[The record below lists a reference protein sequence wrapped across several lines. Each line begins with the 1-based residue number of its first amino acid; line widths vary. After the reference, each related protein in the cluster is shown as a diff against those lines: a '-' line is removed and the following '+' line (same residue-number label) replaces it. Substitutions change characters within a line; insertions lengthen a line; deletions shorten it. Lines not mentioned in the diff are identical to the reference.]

1 MYFDFFI
8 DSCLVI
14 GILTL
19 ACLCLTTKNLFTAIV
34 LFVSLGLLITIA
46 WVRLGAP
53 DLAIAEAAIGA
64 GLTGALLLATWRQL
78 SVDPVNSDSGNEVG
92 SEVGSEVDSEASND
106 INDIAMHNESG
117 GNNVPNP

>member
-1 MYFDFFI
+1 MDFDLFI

-19 ACLCLTTKNLFTAIV
+19 ACLCLATKNLFTAII
-34 LFVSLGLLITIA
+34 LFVSLGLLVTIA
-46 WVRLGAP
+46 WVRLNAP

-78 SVDPVNSDSGNEVG
+78 RVEPANNDADTPNKSGDE
-92 SEVGSEVDSEASND
+92 
-106 INDIAMHNESG
+106 
-117 GNNVPNP
+117 NVPNP

>member
-1 MYFDFFI
+1 MSFSVFI
-8 DSCLVI
+8 DGCLVI

-19 ACLCLTTKNLFTAIV
+19 ACLCLATKHLFTAIV
-34 LFVSLGLLITIA
+34 LFVSLGLMVAIA

-78 SVDPVNSDSGNEVG
+78 STEPANNDADTANKSGDE
-92 SEVGSEVDSEASND
+92 
-106 INDIAMHNESG
+106 
-117 GNNVPNP
+117 NVPHP

>member
-1 MYFDFFI
+1 MGFDLFI

-19 ACLCLTTKNLFTAIV
+19 ACLCLATKNLFSAIV
-34 LFVSLGLLITIA
+34 LFVSLGLLVTIA
-46 WVRLGAP
+46 WVRLDAP

-78 SVDPVNSDSGNEVG
+78 RVEPVNNDVG
-92 SEVGSEVDSEASND
+92 TPNK
-106 INDIAMHNESG
+106 SG
-117 GNNVPNP
+117 GDNVPNP